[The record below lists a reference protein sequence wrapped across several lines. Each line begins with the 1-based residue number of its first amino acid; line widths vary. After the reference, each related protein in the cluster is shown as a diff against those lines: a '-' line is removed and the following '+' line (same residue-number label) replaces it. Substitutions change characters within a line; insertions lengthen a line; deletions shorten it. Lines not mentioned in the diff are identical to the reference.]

1 LEIYLNIAEFGLG
14 VYGAEAAAQR
24 FFHTSAAQLTRS
36 DSAVLAAVLPN
47 PERLIAIAPSAYVQQ
62 RRDWILGQMQA
73 LGGPEMLGE
82 IDAYPSRRR

>member
-1 LEIYLNIAEFGLG
+1 
-14 VYGAEAAAQR
+14 
-24 FFHTSAAQLTRS
+24 
-36 DSAVLAAVLPN
+36 VLPN
-47 PERLIAIAPSAYVQQ
+47 PERLIAAAPSAYVQQ